1 MNQNYNNN
9 EYEIKD
15 TDTMGYQSRYPLAN
29 TPGAELQ
36 QMNYKEWMDR
46 CTNGE
51 SIDVFGDTAG
61 AVRNTLIIGTGV
73 AWALLGL
80 IPVVGGP
87 ASAIAGLFNVL
98 LPYWWPEQ
106 AGPPGTPQAQ
116 YTWKQLMA
124 GAEDI
129 TNKKIQESAKSYATA
144 QWQRVQTYQA
154 DFTQARCDWIQDRNN
169 EIKKSRLQDAFD
181 DFNDELQGSMPFFR
195 VQGFEVQMLSMYAQ
209 AANMHL
215 LLLRDVVQN
224 GLSWGFL
231 QSEVDRYYLN
241 PQGNQGLLQ
250 LLGTYTNYCID
261 WYNKGLQ
268 EQYATGD
275 WNKFNNF
282 RTTMTI
288 AVLDTV
294 SVWPTFDPRQYALP
308 TKSQLTRM
316 VYTPRVGDTARS
328 YRPSQPINAQ
338 ENSIV
343 SIPRLFA
350 WLREVE
356 ASTPRETPGSSYSMI
371 WYKQTFQNT
380 LGGSQWSISKGTTS
394 ADDVRTMLTIPSPQF
409 QDDVLKIKN
418 RFYNYLGPFDDYT
431 VDKWTFSLTH
441 SADQNFEMNPYASDI
456 TRLYGLPCRGQD
468 SGICEPCDEE
478 HPCINEP
485 PNTTMPCEDKQLY
498 SHRLSYIG
506 AGENTYSKNNL
517 TYFGYGWTHV
527 SADAHNLVD
536 VKKITQ
542 IPAVKGSSISG
553 DARVIKGS
561 GSTGGDLIKLS
572 TGGSVTVKVTMPI
585 SVSKQTQ
592 WYQIRMRYAND
603 ETNLLRLVVK
613 SDFEE
618 WSRVQQL
625 PGTYLGEEL
634 IFQSFAYRNLVDGIA
649 TYEEKYILELT
660 LENLGNP
667 NDIDINTNLLI
678 DKIEFIP
685 IEGSVGEYKANQAV
699 EEARK
704 VVNALFT
711 GAAKNALKLN
721 VTDYAVD
728 QASNLVECVSDEF
741 HAQEKMILLD
751 QVKFA
756 KRLSQTRNLLHY
768 GDFESSN
775 WSGENGWK
783 TSHHVHV
790 TANNPIFKGRYLH
803 MPGVTSSPF
812 SNTVY
817 PTYVYQKVDES
828 KLKSYT
834 RYLVRGFVGNSK
846 DLELLV
852 ERYGK
857 DVHVEMDVP
866 DDIRYTLPMNECG
879 GFDRCKSASDQTRTP

>member
-36 QMNYKEWMDR
+36 QMNYKDWMDR

-154 DFTQARCDWIQDRNN
+154 DFTQARCDWIQDQNN

-241 PQGNQGLLQ
+241 LNPQGNQGLLQ

-268 EQYATGD
+268 EQYATGY
-275 WNKFNNF
+275 WSKFNNF
-282 RTTMTI
+282 RITMTI
-288 AVLDTV
+288 TVLDTV
-294 SVWPTFDPRQYALP
+294 SVWPTFDPKHYALP

-316 VYTPRVGDTARS
+316 VYTPKVGETAAS
-328 YRPSQPINAQ
+328 FKPSQPINVI

-343 SIPRLFA
+343 ASPRLFA
-350 WLREVE
+350 WLIEVE
-356 ASTPRETPGSSYSMI
+356 MVNNQYNYVQY
-371 WYKQTFQNT
+371 YKQTFQNT
-380 LGGSQWSISKGTTS
+380 LRDTQWSISKGTTS
-394 ADDVRTMLTIPSPQF
+394 GGISTNTLTIPSPQS
-409 QDDVLKIKN
+409 QDDVWKIKN
-418 RFYNYLGPFDDYT
+418 YFRDDTGNGSHDDKT
-431 VDKWTFSLTH
+431 VTGWTYSFTKSL
-441 SADQNFEMNPYASDI
+441 DQTFFIGNRGYSI
-456 TRLYGLPCRGQD
+456 TRLLGLPCRGND
-468 SGICEPCDEE
+468 SGICDPCDFEN
-478 HPCINEP
+478 PCENEL

-498 SHRLSYIG
+498 SHRLSYLG
-506 AGENTYSKNNL
+506 AGERNYYDAPPAL

-553 DARVIKGS
+553 DARVVKGS

-572 TGGSVTVKVTMPI
+572 AGGSVTVKVTMPI

-741 HAQEKMILLD
+741 
-751 QVKFA
+751 
-756 KRLSQTRNLLHY
+756 
-768 GDFESSN
+768 
-775 WSGENGWK
+775 
-783 TSHHVHV
+783 
-790 TANNPIFKGRYLH
+790 
-803 MPGVTSSPF
+803 
-812 SNTVY
+812 
-817 PTYVYQKVDES
+817 
-828 KLKSYT
+828 
-834 RYLVRGFVGNSK
+834 
-846 DLELLV
+846 
-852 ERYGK
+852 
-857 DVHVEMDVP
+857 
-866 DDIRYTLPMNECG
+866 
-879 GFDRCKSASDQTRTP
+879 